1 MENWSGEKMSYQTD
15 LRNKNRGYMKLIVW
29 QRALDLFDMIWR
41 ITHVEAQIDFKLRS
55 QLVDAGQSVS
65 ANIAEG
71 YGRRSLNEYVQFLY
85 IALGSLA
92 ETLTRAIGLQ
102 RTEQMT
108 DARFSEFDQLHYEVE
123 NRLLRLI
130 EKLEQKKD
138 DGNWMARIAE
148 DPRGVFG
155 RTITPI
161 LHYSNTPFRR
171 LSVCESSLSCFPA
184 RCAATF
190 TRPSPISFL
199 SFSSWSAAWIFISR
213 FRS

>member
-1 MENWSGEKMSYQTD
+1 MEKWSGGKMSYQTD

-29 QRALDLFDMIWR
+29 QRALDLFDMTWR

-102 RTEQMT
+102 RTEQMS
-108 DARFSEFDQLHYEVE
+108 DARFCEFDQLHYEVE

-148 DPRGVFG
+148 DPEEYSAE
-155 RTITPI
+155 PS
-161 LHYSNTPFRR
+161 LQHSNTPA
-171 LSVCESSLSCFPA
+171 LHS
-184 RCAATF
+184 
-190 TRPSPISFL
+190 
-199 SFSSWSAAWIFISR
+199 
-213 FRS
+213 